1 MSCTASPG
9 ISRGSVKTMAVAISS
24 EGTATRRRRTR
35 YRRSTAPAPVASAF
49 EPGGHQPAAVVVAE
63 ARRVVLQRALPD
75 ADVHARGH
83 LHVVLLLGQ
92 MALDVE
98 DDLAP
103 LGEVDRPSLA
113 DEQVGHHGIVDV
125 ALVLEL
131 FPVILAE
138 EEVIGL
144 EEPRLRPVRHRV
156 ELAVEARR
164 DVGAVLFRVELDV
177 DPDVLEVLL
186 DE

>member
-83 LHVVLLLGQ
+83 LDVVLLPSGVYIGVWEG
-92 MALDVE
+92 ALKNY
-98 DDLAP
+98 AP
-103 LGEVDRPSLA
+103 SFGY
-113 DEQVGHHGIVDV
+113 
-125 ALVLEL
+125 
-131 FPVILAE
+131 
-138 EEVIGL
+138 
-144 EEPRLRPVRHRV
+144 
-156 ELAVEARR
+156 
-164 DVGAVLFRVELDV
+164 
-177 DPDVLEVLL
+177 
-186 DE
+186 